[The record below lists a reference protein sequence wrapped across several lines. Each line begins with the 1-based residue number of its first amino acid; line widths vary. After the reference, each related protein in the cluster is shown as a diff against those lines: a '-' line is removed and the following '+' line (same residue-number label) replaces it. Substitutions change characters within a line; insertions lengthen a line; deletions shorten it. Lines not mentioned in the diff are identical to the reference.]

1 MVSEKKLS
9 ALKLN
14 YTAFMQRLPELLL
27 AHEGQY
33 ALMRDGNIV
42 EYFCGPREALLAGRQ
57 RFADDLFSVQEI
69 RRSEADFGWFSR
81 VPDNPNL

>member
-1 MVSEKKLS
+1 MVPENKLS

-14 YTAFMQRLPELLL
+14 YDAFMQRLPELLSD
-27 AHEGQY
+27 HEGQY
-33 ALMRDGNIV
+33 ALMRDGSIV
-42 EYFCGPREALLAGRQ
+42 EYFYSPREALLAGRQ

-81 VPDNPNL
+81 VADNPNL